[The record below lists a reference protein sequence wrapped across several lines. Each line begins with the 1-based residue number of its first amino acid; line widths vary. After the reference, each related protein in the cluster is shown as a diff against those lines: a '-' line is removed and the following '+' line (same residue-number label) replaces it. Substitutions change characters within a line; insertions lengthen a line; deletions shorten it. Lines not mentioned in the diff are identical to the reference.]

1 MNQAPPRSGG
11 GINRAALKS
20 GAQRRPEPGRESAR
34 PSARDPA
41 RAPAAPARA
50 APVVVVRPSSAMG
63 EFLQVF
69 GGVSLGAVV
78 IVGLLMSLHLIRDSV
93 SVGKHLAEA
102 KSQRGTL
109 VCQDGRIVRG
119 DGSLRDIILESG
131 YFVCTDWRTLQSVE
145 QEEADKRR

>member
-20 GAQRRPEPGRESAR
+20 GPPRRAE
-34 PSARDPA
+34 PA
-41 RAPAAPARA
+41 REATRAPVARV